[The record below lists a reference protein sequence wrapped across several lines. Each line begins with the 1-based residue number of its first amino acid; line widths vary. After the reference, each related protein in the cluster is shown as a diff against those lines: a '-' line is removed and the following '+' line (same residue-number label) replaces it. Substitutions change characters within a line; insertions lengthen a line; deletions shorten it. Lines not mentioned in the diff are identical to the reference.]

1 MKTYWFNVFLSGIDS
16 MTDEIAEALF
26 TAGCD
31 DGLPSSSEGLAQV
44 YFARE
49 ADSLES
55 AIFTAIDEIKKAG
68 FDFSKVEIYP
78 ESMRNLYSQSRNVA

>member
-1 MKTYWFNVFLSGIDS
+1 

-26 TAGCD
+26 EAGCD
-31 DGLPSSSEGLAQV
+31 DGLPSSSEGRAQV

-55 AIFTAIDEIKKAG
+55 AIFSALDEIKKAG
-68 FDFSKVEIYP
+68 FDFLKVEIDP
-78 ESMRNLYSQSRNVA
+78 KSLHELYLHSRSVA